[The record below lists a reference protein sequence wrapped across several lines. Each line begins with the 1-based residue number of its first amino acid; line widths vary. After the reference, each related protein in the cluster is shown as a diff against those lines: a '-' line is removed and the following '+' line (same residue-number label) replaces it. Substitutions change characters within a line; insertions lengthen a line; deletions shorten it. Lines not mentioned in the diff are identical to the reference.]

1 MCRRLLRIIHCP
13 SQGPSNVSYHITPYS
28 DEIGPLPEH
37 LCLKNL
43 PEHLYLRDKDDSNSA
58 QPMQCVR
65 LKEQLMLRADSPVMV
80 ISVYEFTALS
90 TEI

>member
-1 MCRRLLRIIHCP
+1 MFP
-13 SQGPSNVSYHITPYS
+13 SILTPHS

-43 PEHLYLRDKDDSNSA
+43 PEHLYLRGMDDSKSA

-65 LKEQLMLRADSPVMV
+65 LKEQLMLRADSPRDGNFCV
-80 ISVYEFTALS
+80 
-90 TEI
+90 